1 MHVIV
6 CIKQVPDSTNV
17 RINPETNTL
26 MREGVESILNPFDEY
41 ALEEGLRL
49 RDAGARLS
57 VVSMG
62 PPQAAAI
69 LREALAR
76 GADAAYLLSDR
87 AFAGADTLA
96 TGYAISCAIRKID
109 PSPDLVLF
117 GKQAIDGDTAQV
129 GPGVA
134 EMLGIPLL
142 AYIRELSA
150 GEDGSFTATVSTDD
164 GEETVEG
171 KFPAVMTVLK
181 EAHAPRFA
189 PLAGAMAARR
199 AKVTV
204 WSAADVG
211 ADPARCGLNGSP
223 TKVVRIFPPP
233 SKGGALRV
241 DAREDADAAAAEI
254 LRLVKEKG
262 ILPQ

>member
-1 MHVIV
+1 MHAIV

-49 RDAGARLS
+49 HDAGARLS
-57 VVSMG
+57 VISMG
-62 PPQAAAI
+62 PPQAVAI
-69 LREALAR
+69 LKEALAR
-76 GADAAYLLSDR
+76 GADDAYLLSDR

-96 TGYAISCAIRKID
+96 TGYAISCAIRKIN
-109 PSPDLVLF
+109 PSPDVILF

-134 EMLGIPLL
+134 ETLGIPLL
-142 AYIRELSA
+142 AYVRDFTA
-150 GEDGSFTATVSTDD
+150 KGGKFTATVTMDD
-164 GEETVEG
+164 GDEVVEG
-171 KFPAVMTVLK
+171 NLPLVATVVK
-181 EAHAPRFA
+181 EAHVPRFA
-189 PLAGAMAARR
+189 PLAGAMKAA
-199 AKVTV
+199 AGKVTV
-204 WSAADVG
+204 WSAKDVD

-233 SKGGALRV
+233 VKGCGERI
-241 DAREDADAAAAEI
+241 DARSGAQAAASSIVRI
-254 LRLVKEKG
+254 LKEKG
-262 ILPQ
+262 ILEK